1 MSICFLIFWSSHLL
15 FLYIFFF
22 FQLDSLGS
30 FNRRRATLWILLN
43 KAIIYLLICLFIHGL
58 IIIYVKYIITY
69 PISNT
74 RRKNLISKPWINKI
88 DL

>member
-1 MSICFLIFWSSHLL
+1 M
-15 FLYIFFF
+15 
-22 FQLDSLGS
+22 
-30 FNRRRATLWILLN
+30 LLN
-43 KAIIYLLICLFIHGL
+43 KAIIYLFIRLFIHGL

>member
-15 FLYIFFF
+15 FLYIV

-43 KAIIYLLICLFIHGL
+43 KAIIYLFICLFIHGL

>member
-1 MSICFLIFWSSHLL
+1 M
-15 FLYIFFF
+15 
-22 FQLDSLGS
+22 
-30 FNRRRATLWILLN
+30 LLN
-43 KAIIYLLICLFIHGL
+43 KAIIYLFICLFIHGL